1 MHTETGGWGGPGGA
15 SETDRQM
22 DRERQREGGI
32 SGGFLGKSN
41 LLDSGSILICGGE
54 APLDF
59 NLGEDHWKGVGG
71 NFS

>member
-1 MHTETGGWGGPGGA
+1 MHTEMGGWGGLGGA

-32 SGGFLGKSN
+32 SRDFLGKSN
-41 LLDSGSILICGGE
+41 LLDSGSILISGGE
-54 APLDF
+54 TPLDF
-59 NLGEDHWKGVGG
+59 ILGEDHWKGVGG